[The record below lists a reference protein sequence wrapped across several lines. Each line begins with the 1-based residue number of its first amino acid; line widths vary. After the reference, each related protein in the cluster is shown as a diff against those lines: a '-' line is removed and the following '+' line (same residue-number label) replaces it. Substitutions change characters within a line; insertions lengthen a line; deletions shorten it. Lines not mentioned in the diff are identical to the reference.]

1 MDEIINY
8 YDSWNKPVPK
18 RQKSVIP
25 WFVLICR
32 VQKIMYMSN
41 SDTLKFHY
49 YLQLWSVLETSDFL
63 LTTCQIPYLVESS
76 ACDCKV
82 NWKYVTAKIKRRK
95 SRRVG
100 MKEKECSVGR
110 IIILLNLY
118 TKYMTSAL
126 LIHIFK
132 SKKQIRKTTRS
143 QMLA

>member
-18 RQKSVIP
+18 RQESVIP
-25 WFVLICR
+25 WFVLIRR
-32 VQKIMYMSN
+32 VQKIMYKSN
-41 SDTLKFHY
+41 SDTLKFRY

-63 LTTCQIPYLVESS
+63 LTTCQIAYLVESS

-100 MKEKECSVGR
+100 MKESVVWGVSLFSWTY
-110 IIILLNLY
+110 IQNTWHQLSLY
-118 TKYMTSAL
+118 TFLKA
-126 LIHIFK
+126 K
-132 SKKQIRKTTRS
+132 NK
-143 QMLA
+143 